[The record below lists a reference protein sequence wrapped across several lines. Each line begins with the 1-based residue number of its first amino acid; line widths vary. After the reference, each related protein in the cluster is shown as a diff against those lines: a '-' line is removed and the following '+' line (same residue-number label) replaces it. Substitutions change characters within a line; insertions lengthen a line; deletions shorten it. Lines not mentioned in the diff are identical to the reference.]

1 MVEKRR
7 EALETK
13 VERWKWALERVYLT
27 RVLTR
32 IVRLVAAASR
42 SRSPSPRKAFSKVL
56 PTLCTAAFLN
66 GVLLRRRINAIIV
79 DRSFSGTWPG
89 GKRGGE
95 NGEEDDGGEGGGGCE
110 YVASL
115 SNSRTG
121 KLEISI
127 REGTK
132 GCGDERGGSLRR
144 FIAAFFFFF
153 WKGVGGVSE
162 EGWKYLYCVFGN
174 EKLSY
179 CSINYFR
186 STLDGFYQ

>member
-1 MVEKRR
+1 MEKRR